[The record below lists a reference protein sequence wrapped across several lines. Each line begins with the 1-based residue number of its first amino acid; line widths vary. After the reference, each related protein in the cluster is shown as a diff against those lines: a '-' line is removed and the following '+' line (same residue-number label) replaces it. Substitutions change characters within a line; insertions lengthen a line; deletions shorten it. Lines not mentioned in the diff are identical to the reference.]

1 MQEPTEE
8 SVSLFCPT
16 LPFSSSSVFIHT
28 PPSAAPT
35 PNLTVTLLR
44 LQVLPI
50 CIQPWGS
57 LLFPLSARLCFTDY
71 SETFQHFTNLPIFPA
86 HKLSLSFSPLSSSSC
101 LWTLDKVSLFC
112 PVLSSLKVL
121 SVRQPQLMRPHQLCL
136 RPPHS
141 QGLKPHQ
148 HQYRSSLMPVYC
160 GCWWIRCGSW
170 CYTPVS
176 FSFFFFATPATCNR
190 ALWQEWAR
198 SS

>member
-35 PNLTVTLLR
+35 PTLTVTLLR

-50 CIQPWGS
+50 CNQPWGS

-71 SETFQHFTNLPIFPA
+71 SETFQHFINLPIFPA

-121 SVRQPQLMRPHQLCL
+121 SIRQPQLLRPHQLCL
-136 RPPHS
+136 RPE
-141 QGLKPHQ
+141 GDEA
-148 HQYRSSLMPVYC
+148 SSLSGLEAPSAPIPQLPDASLLWMLMNQMWVLMLHPFV
-160 GCWWIRCGSW
+160 
-170 CYTPVS
+170 
-176 FSFFFFATPATCNR
+176 FFFFFCNICH
-190 ALWQEWAR
+190 LQ
-198 SS
+198 